1 MNRRYILA
9 NYTVKQKKT
18 IQKILHT
25 NPYVFNEPFEGLTE
39 GLYVS
44 ELNDYHTI
52 VRLININY
60 QLMVCPLTTVHVLY
74 LNPEVDK

>member
-9 NYTVKQKKT
+9 NYTAKQKKT

-25 NPYVFNEPFEGLTE
+25 NSYVFNEPFEGLTE

-52 VRLININY
+52 ARLINIDY
-60 QLMVCPLTTVHVLY
+60 QQMLY
-74 LNPEVDK
+74 PIDFF